1 MTTRGERMQQRM
13 RGAGHG
19 QIDDV
24 SFQLDFGDDL
34 TTEIEAQT
42 SPERPP
48 PRPTPTPNT
57 SAKRRRLDSETARPG
72 ITEVDNVSQ
81 TQKSPGKPDVYELQE
96 ETSTESAQAT
106 VAQPAARPD
115 AVVEAGDPDSVES
128 LPPPRPAPSA
138 SFVSPVSRRMTADNT
153 EVEESP
159 ADAPGS
165 GRRRRITTSSA
176 VASSARLQEA
186 LSPGENATETV
197 PISSPLERKVRRNT
211 TSTRRSTLSSRGS
224 RNSAASANEDL
235 DELSPDRT
243 ANSVSRTRSP
253 ELSYRGEAEP
263 EEEEQEASEVP
274 ADVSERARANNSQ
287 TESILGPE
295 LDAIVDEVL
304 QQEQDHNESLAEEV
318 GAKEAA
324 QQLGRKRPRTSPRRS
339 SPEPDS
345 MMIEEEQQEEP
356 VPKRRRKQAQ
366 ESPAKQ
372 KQGRPKAVSKGKA
385 ASTAKNASPK
395 AAPKR
400 RKKSGSDGVDE
411 AVSIPVQRF
420 TKRVQ
425 VAEGG
430 DDEADVLAMDIP
442 FAGRGGVNTVDVL
455 THTCDEIIETSIETL
470 KEGVRNAQDAS
481 TKREHRVQQ
490 RALEAY
496 QDELRTR
503 LLQHTILLDTLHS
516 LRKRVR
522 SVQKERITL
531 RDEIMRI
538 RAERDQVALRKDA
551 VRIKHERVT
560 EEALVMS
567 HPHPAQKATP
577 HTLTQPYELF
587 LTGRCVMHDIDMA
600 VERGRAAPEL
610 SPAEKKTA
618 ELANLEILISRIT
631 DQACTR
637 SDTGGT
643 LKQVKDFNAFL
654 ERAAVALEG
663 R

>member
-19 QIDDV
+19 QIEDV

-34 TTEIEAQT
+34 TTEIETQT

-48 PRPTPTPNT
+48 TRPTPTPNT
-57 SAKRRRLDSETARPG
+57 SAKRRRLDSETGRPG
-72 ITEVDNVSQ
+72 TIETNNVSQ
-81 TQKSPGKPDVYELQE
+81 TQKSPGKPDVYDLQA

-106 VAQPAARPD
+106 VAQPAASPD

-138 SFVSPVSRRMTADNT
+138 SFVSPVSRRVAADNT

-186 LSPGENATETV
+186 LSPGEKATETV

-211 TSTRRSTLSSRGS
+211 TNTRRSTLGSRGS

-243 ANSVSRTRSP
+243 ANSVERTRSP
-253 ELSYRGEAEP
+253 ELSYRREVEP
-263 EEEEQEASEVP
+263 EEAEAEASEAPV
-274 ADVSERARANNSQ
+274 DVLERATANNSQ

-304 QQEQDHNESLAEEV
+304 QQDQDHDESLAEEV

-345 MMIEEEQQEEP
+345 TIAEEEQEEP

-366 ESPAKQ
+366 KSPAKQ
-372 KQGRPKAVSKGKA
+372 KQGRPKAASKGKA
-385 ASTAKNASPK
+385 ASTTKDASPK

-400 RKKSGSDGVDE
+400 MKKSGSGGVDE

-430 DDEADVLAMDIP
+430 DGEADVLAMDIP

-455 THTCDEIIETSIETL
+455 THMCDEIIETSIETL

-481 TKREHRVQQ
+481 AKREHRVQQ

-560 EEALVMS
+560 EEALNQLS
-567 HPHPAQKATP
+567 LSSQ
-577 HTLTQPYELF
+577 
-587 LTGRCVMHDIDMA
+587 MHDIDLA

-631 DQACTR
+631 DQACTH

-654 ERAAVALEG
+654 ERAAIALEG

>member
-19 QIDDV
+19 QIEDV

-34 TTEIEAQT
+34 TTEIETQT

-72 ITEVDNVSQ
+72 IAEANNVSQ

-96 ETSTESAQAT
+96 ETSTESAQAA
-106 VAQPAARPD
+106 VPQPAASPD
-115 AVVEAGDPDSVES
+115 AVAEADDPESVEP

-243 ANSVSRTRSP
+243 TNSVSRTRSP

-263 EEEEQEASEVP
+263 EEAEQEASEVP
-274 ADVSERARANNSQ
+274 VDVSERATANNSQ

-345 MMIEEEQQEEP
+345 TIAEEEQEEP
-356 VPKRRRKQAQ
+356 VPKKRRKQAHK
-366 ESPAKQ
+366 SPAKQ
-372 KQGRPKAVSKGKA
+372 KQGRPKAASKSKA
-385 ASTAKNASPK
+385 ASTAKDASPK

-420 TKRVQ
+420 TKHVQ

-430 DDEADVLAMDIP
+430 DEADVLAMDIP

-455 THTCDEIIETSIETL
+455 THMCDEIIETSIETL
-470 KEGVRNAQDAS
+470 KEG
-481 TKREHRVQQ
+481 
-490 RALEAY
+490 
-496 QDELRTR
+496 
-503 LLQHTILLDTLHS
+503 TILLDTLHS

-560 EEALVMS
+560 EEALNQLS
-567 HPHPAQKATP
+567 LSSQ
-577 HTLTQPYELF
+577 
-587 LTGRCVMHDIDMA
+587 MHDIDLA

>member
-1 MTTRGERMQQRM
+1 MNLCFLLDLR
-13 RGAGHG
+13 HG

-72 ITEVDNVSQ
+72 ITEADNVSQ

-106 VAQPAARPD
+106 VTQPAARPD

-324 QQLGRKRPRTSPRRS
+324 QQLGRKRPRTSPRKS

-345 MMIEEEQQEEP
+345 TIAEEEQQEEP
-356 VPKRRRKQAQ
+356 VTKRRRKQAQ
-366 ESPAKQ
+366 NSPAKQ
-372 KQGRPKAVSKGKA
+372 KQGRPKAASKGKA
-385 ASTAKNASPK
+385 ASTAKDASPK

-470 KEGVRNAQDAS
+470 KEGVHPHPEAGGGC
-481 TKREHRVQQ
+481 HRTVLTQEFQ
-490 RALEAY
+490 
-496 QDELRTR
+496 
-503 LLQHTILLDTLHS
+503 TILLDTLHS
-516 LRKRVR
+516 LRKRNQL
-522 SVQKERITL
+522 SLSSQ
-531 RDEIMRI
+531 
-538 RAERDQVALRKDA
+538 
-551 VRIKHERVT
+551 
-560 EEALVMS
+560 
-567 HPHPAQKATP
+567 
-577 HTLTQPYELF
+577 
-587 LTGRCVMHDIDMA
+587 MHDIDMA

>member
-19 QIDDV
+19 QIEDV

-34 TTEIEAQT
+34 TTEIETQT

-48 PRPTPTPNT
+48 PRPTPTPTPNT

-72 ITEVDNVSQ
+72 IAEANNVSQ
-81 TQKSPGKPDVYELQE
+81 TQKSPGKPDVYELQG
-96 ETSTESAQAT
+96 ETSTESAQAA
-106 VAQPAARPD
+106 VPQPAASPD
-115 AVVEAGDPDSVES
+115 AVAEAGDPDSVES

-263 EEEEQEASEVP
+263 EEAEQEASEVP
-274 ADVSERARANNSQ
+274 ADVSERATANNSQ

-345 MMIEEEQQEEP
+345 TIAEEEQEEP
-356 VPKRRRKQAQ
+356 VPKKRRKQAQ
-366 ESPAKQ
+366 KSPAKQ
-372 KQGRPKAVSKGKA
+372 KQGRPKAASKSKA
-385 ASTAKNASPK
+385 ASTAKVASPK

-455 THTCDEIIETSIETL
+455 THMCDEIIETSIETL

-560 EEALVMS
+560 EEAL
-567 HPHPAQKATP
+567 
-577 HTLTQPYELF
+577 
-587 LTGRCVMHDIDMA
+587 MHDIDLA

>member
-19 QIDDV
+19 QIEDV

-34 TTEIEAQT
+34 TTEIETQT

-48 PRPTPTPNT
+48 LRPTPTPNT

-72 ITEVDNVSQ
+72 TTETNNVSQ
-81 TQKSPGKPDVYELQE
+81 TQKSPGKPDVYDLQA
-96 ETSTESAQAT
+96 ETSAESAQAT
-106 VAQPAARPD
+106 VAQPAASPD

-128 LPPPRPAPSA
+128 LPPPRHAPSA
-138 SFVSPVSRRMTADNT
+138 SFVSPVSRRVAADNT

-243 ANSVSRTRSP
+243 ANSIERTRSP
-253 ELSYRGEAEP
+253 ELSYRREAEA
-263 EEEEQEASEVP
+263 EEVEAEASEAP
-274 ADVSERARANNSQ
+274 ADVSERAIANNSQ

-295 LDAIVDEVL
+295 LDAIIDEVL
-304 QQEQDHNESLAEEV
+304 QQDQDHDESLAEEV
-318 GAKEAA
+318 SVKEAA
-324 QQLGRKRPRTSPRRS
+324 QQLGRKRPLTSPRRS
-339 SPEPDS
+339 SPEPDPT
-345 MMIEEEQQEEP
+345 IAEEGQEEP

-372 KQGRPKAVSKGKA
+372 KQGRPKAASKGKA
-385 ASTAKNASPK
+385 ASTTKDASPK
-395 AAPKR
+395 AATKR

-455 THTCDEIIETSIETL
+455 THMCDEIIETSIETL

-522 SVQKERITL
+522 SVQKERITI

-551 VRIKHERVT
+551 IRIKHERVT
-560 EEALVMS
+560 EEALNQLS
-567 HPHPAQKATP
+567 LSSQ
-577 HTLTQPYELF
+577 
-587 LTGRCVMHDIDMA
+587 MHDIDLA

-610 SPAEKKTA
+610 SPAEKKAA

-631 DQACTR
+631 DQACTH

>member
-19 QIDDV
+19 QIEDV

-34 TTEIEAQT
+34 TTDIEAQT

-72 ITEVDNVSQ
+72 ITEANNVSQ
-81 TQKSPGKPDVYELQE
+81 MQKSPGKPDVYELQE
-96 ETSTESAQAT
+96 ETSTESAQAA
-106 VAQPAARPD
+106 VPQPAASPD
-115 AVVEAGDPDSVES
+115 AVVEAGDPDSVKS
-128 LPPPRPAPSA
+128 LPPPRRAPSA

-243 ANSVSRTRSP
+243 ANSVDRTRSP
-253 ELSYRGEAEP
+253 ELSYHAEAEP
-263 EEEEQEASEVP
+263 EEVVDEASEVP
-274 ADVSERARANNSQ
+274 ADVSERATANNSQ

-304 QQEQDHNESLAEEV
+304 QQEQDHDESLAEEV

-345 MMIEEEQQEEP
+345 TIAEEEQEQP
-356 VPKRRRKQAQ
+356 IPKRRRKQAQ
-366 ESPAKQ
+366 KSPAKQ
-372 KQGRPKAVSKGKA
+372 KQGRPKAASKGKA
-385 ASTAKNASPK
+385 ASTANDASPK
-395 AAPKR
+395 TAQKR

-455 THTCDEIIETSIETL
+455 THMCDEIIDTSIETL

-503 LLQHTILLDTLHS
+503 LLPHTILLDTLHS

-587 LTGRCVMHDIDMA
+587 LTALCIMHDIDMA

>member
-1 MTTRGERMQQRM
+1 M
-13 RGAGHG
+13 
-19 QIDDV
+19 
-24 SFQLDFGDDL
+24 
-34 TTEIEAQT
+34 
-42 SPERPP
+42 
-48 PRPTPTPNT
+48 
-57 SAKRRRLDSETARPG
+57 
-72 ITEVDNVSQ
+72 SQ

-96 ETSTESAQAT
+96 ETSTESAQAA
-106 VAQPAARPD
+106 VPQPAASPD
-115 AVVEAGDPDSVES
+115 AVAEADDPESVES

-243 ANSVSRTRSP
+243 TNSVSRTRSP

-263 EEEEQEASEVP
+263 EEAEQEASEVP
-274 ADVSERARANNSQ
+274 VDVSERATANNSQ

-345 MMIEEEQQEEP
+345 TIAEEEQEEP
-356 VPKRRRKQAQ
+356 VPKKRRKQAHK
-366 ESPAKQ
+366 SPAKQ
-372 KQGRPKAVSKGKA
+372 KQGRPKAASKSKA
-385 ASTAKNASPK
+385 ASTAKDASPK

-420 TKRVQ
+420 TKHVQ

-430 DDEADVLAMDIP
+430 DEADVLAMDIP

-455 THTCDEIIETSIETL
+455 THMCDEIIETSIETL

-503 LLQHTILLDTLHS
+503 LLQH
-516 LRKRVR
+516 VGR
-522 SVQKERITL
+522 SASRGWV
-531 RDEIMRI
+531 
-538 RAERDQVALRKDA
+538 VAT
-551 VRIKHERVT
+551 V
-560 EEALVMS
+560 
-567 HPHPAQKATP
+567 
-577 HTLTQPYELF
+577 LTQKKNSD
-587 LTGRCVMHDIDMA
+587 H
-600 VERGRAAPEL
+600 
-610 SPAEKKTA
+610 SP
-618 ELANLEILISRIT
+618 
-631 DQACTR
+631 
-637 SDTGGT
+637 
-643 LKQVKDFNAFL
+643 
-654 ERAAVALEG
+654 
-663 R
+663 

>member
-19 QIDDV
+19 QIEDV

-34 TTEIEAQT
+34 TTEIETQT

-72 ITEVDNVSQ
+72 TTETNNVSQ
-81 TQKSPGKPDVYELQE
+81 TQKSPGKPDVYDVQA

-106 VAQPAARPD
+106 VAQPAASPD

-128 LPPPRPAPSA
+128 LPPPRPAPAA
-138 SFVSPVSRRMTADNT
+138 SFVSPVSRRVAADNT

-186 LSPGENATETV
+186 LSPGDNATETV

-243 ANSVSRTRSP
+243 ANSIERTRSP
-253 ELSYRGEAEP
+253 ELSYRREAEA
-263 EEEEQEASEVP
+263 EASEVP
-274 ADVSERARANNSQ
+274 ADVTERAIANNSQ

-304 QQEQDHNESLAEEV
+304 QQDQDYGESLAEEV

-345 MMIEEEQQEEP
+345 TIAEEEQEEP

-366 ESPAKQ
+366 KSPAKQ
-372 KQGRPKAVSKGKA
+372 KQGRPKAASKGKA
-385 ASTAKNASPK
+385 ASTTKDTSPK

-430 DDEADVLAMDIP
+430 DDDADVLAMDIP

-455 THTCDEIIETSIETL
+455 THMCDEMIETSIETL
-470 KEGVRNAQDAS
+470 REGVRNAQDAS

-560 EEALVMS
+560 EEAL
-567 HPHPAQKATP
+567 
-577 HTLTQPYELF
+577 
-587 LTGRCVMHDIDMA
+587 MHDIELA

-631 DQACTR
+631 DQACTH
-637 SDTGGT
+637 SDMGGT